1 MVEKSVKV
9 LFICTGNSCR
19 SQIAEGLLR
28 SMAGDQC
35 KVFSAGSHPSRV
47 NPMAIEIMKEVGI
60 DISNHTSDP
69 IDDYLH
75 LGIDVVITVCD
86 SAKQICPVFPENA
99 THIHWSIEDPF
110 QGWTFQKSQLD
121 SFRNTREIIRGKIIK
136 FIENKIEN

>member
-28 SMAGDQC
+28 SMAEDQC

-60 DISNHTSDP
+60 DISGHTSDP
-69 IDDYLH
+69 IDDYLY

-86 SAKQICPVFPENA
+86 SAKQICPIFPGDT
-99 THIHWSIEDPF
+99 THIHWSIDDPF
-110 QGWTFQKSQLD
+110 KGWTFEKSKLD
-121 SFRNTREIIRGKIIK
+121 SFRDTREIIKK
-136 FIENKIEN
+136 KIESFIQNNL